1 MSTSEA
7 RVRVP
12 EGVLFREL
20 EGESVLLNQQ
30 NGRYYGLN
38 EVGTRM
44 WNSLTKHGRVAPA
57 VHELAG
63 EYDAREERI
72 RRDLLELVN
81 DLAAEELLE
90 IVDGEAG

>member
-1 MSTSEA
+1 MTTLEA
-7 RVRVP
+7 KVRVP
-12 EGVLFREL
+12 QCVLFREL

-44 WNSLTKHGRVAPA
+44 WNSLTKHGCVAPA
-57 VHELAG
+57 LHELAG
-63 EYDAREERI
+63 EYDAQLERI
-72 RRDLLELVN
+72 RRDLFELLD

-90 IVDGEAG
+90 IVDGDAG

>member
-1 MSTSEA
+1 MFTLQS
-7 RVRVP
+7 RVRVA

-20 EGESVLLNQQ
+20 EGEAVLLNQQ

-44 WNSLTKHGRVAPA
+44 WACVTKFGQVEPA
-57 VHELAG
+57 LRELAA

-72 RRDLLELVN
+72 RHDLFELLD
-81 DLAAEELLE
+81 DLASEKLLE
-90 IVDGEAG
+90 IVDADAG